1 VFADQLSSFTDRDR
15 TDQERMDW
23 SLAACRR
30 EPVGDL
36 FFSEQIAD
44 IARAKAIC
52 ATCPLLEPCL
62 RGAVIRREPWGVW
75 GGQLFLN
82 GHILA
87 QKRKRGRP
95 PKVRP
100 PEPEVILPP
109 SIARL
114 LEELDD
120 REPQIA

>member
-1 VFADQLSSFTDRDR
+1 VFADQLATNLDR
-15 TDQERMDW
+15 QDW
-23 SLAACRR
+23 SEAACRR

-36 FFSEQIAD
+36 FFSEQIDD

-62 RGAVIRREPWGVW
+62 AGAVIRHEPWGVW

-114 LEELDD
+114 VAELDE

>member
-1 VFADQLSSFTDRDR
+1 MFADQLSNFTAD
-15 TDQERMDW
+15 ERLDW
-23 SLAACRR
+23 ALAACRR

-44 IARAKAIC
+44 IGRAKALC

-62 RGAVIRREPWGVW
+62 RGAVLRREPWGVW

-109 SIARL
+109 AIARL
-114 LEELDD
+114 VAELDE